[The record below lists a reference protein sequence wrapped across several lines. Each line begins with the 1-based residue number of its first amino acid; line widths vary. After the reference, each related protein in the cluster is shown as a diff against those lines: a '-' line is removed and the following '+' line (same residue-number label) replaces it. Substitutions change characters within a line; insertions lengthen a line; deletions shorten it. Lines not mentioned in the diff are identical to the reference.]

1 MPIVWTRFSVPNG
14 EVKIQFLIENTMVT
28 VFIQKCSDGIT
39 VIFEEIN
46 GNTVISNIVRLPY
59 ARAVHSHSTG

>member
-28 VFIQKCSDGIT
+28 VFIKKIDHGSA
-39 VIFEEIN
+39 VIFEQNN
-46 GNTVISNIVRLPY
+46 GNKVIQNLVCPF
-59 ARAVHSHSTG
+59 